1 MLIPVDQLIKK
12 FNITIRGV
20 LHLGAHQAEEAPQYA
35 AAGAKRVIWIEGN
48 PELMPVLNEEL
59 KKFQGQVAHN
69 VLVSDKDGDEVEFKI
84 ANNFQS
90 SSILELGTHK
100 DHHPEI
106 SVHHTLKLK
115 THRLDH
121 YFEKNNITLDDCNF
135 LNIDL
140 QGAELMAMKGLGDQL
155 KNIDYIYTEINVGKV
170 YVGCA
175 TLYQLDTFLA
185 SKGFHRVALELTK
198 WQWGDAFYMRT
209 DAGTMDLLANQAGA
223 IYYQVKY
230 NLSSWGKRWYQR
242 LRWLPGKMLRQLK
255 PAPVVDVNPSDN
267 GEGFFLE
274 TYINKSISRPVI
286 FDVGANL
293 GEYTA
298 MVLEVLS
305 KKNITDYEL
314 HLFEPQA
321 ICLEKLHA
329 RFDDNKNIRI
339 NPFGLSDA
347 NGEAEIHFDF
357 SGSSSASMYDRKEVQ
372 LNQKTTIQLRR
383 LDSYIADNNIDRID
397 LLKIDTE
404 GNEKRVLTGGGE
416 LLKPDMV
423 KAVQFEYGGTYLDA
437 GITLAEIAQ
446 MMINKNYRVGKLEAT
461 EIAFQDHLGNFKE
474 DYRYSNYVAVSH
486 KSSDK

>member
-1 MLIPVDQLIKK
+1 MLIPVEQLIQK
-12 FNITIRGV
+12 FNITIKGV

-35 AAGAKRVIWIEGN
+35 KAAAKHVVWVEGN

-59 KKFQGQVAHN
+59 KKYPGQVAYN
-69 VLVSDKDGDEVEFKI
+69 VLVSDRDGDEVEFKI

-121 YFEKNNITLDDCNF
+121 YFEKNNVSLDDCNF

-140 QGAELMAMKGLGDQL
+140 QGAELMALKGLGERL
-155 KNIDYIYTEINVGKV
+155 NVIDYIYTEINVGEV

-185 SKGFHRVALELTK
+185 AKGFHRVALELTK
-198 WQWGDAFYMRT
+198 WQWGDAFYMRQQ
-209 DAGTMDLLANQAGA
+209 ASKMSVFANQSGA
-223 IYYQVKY
+223 LFYQVKY

-242 LRWLPGKMLRQLK
+242 LRWLPGKVLRKLR
-255 PAPVVDVNPSDN
+255 PPVVVDVNPAEN
-267 GEGFFLE
+267 GEAYFME
-274 TYINKSISRPVI
+274 THIHNHVARPVI

-298 MVLEVLS
+298 MALNVLA
-305 KKNITDYEL
+305 KKGINDYEL
-314 HLFEPQA
+314 HLFEPQTT
-321 ICLEKLHA
+321 CLEKLRA
-329 RFDDNKNIRI
+329 RFDNNKNIRI
-339 NPFGLSDA
+339 NPFGLSDS

-372 LNQKTTIQLRR
+372 LDQKTTIQLRR
-383 LDSYIADNNIDRID
+383 LEDYMIENNVKRID

-404 GNEKRVLTGGGE
+404 GNEKRVLTGGGDQLNPE
-416 LLKPDMV
+416 MI

-446 MMINKNYRVGKLEAT
+446 MMMNKNYRVGKLESRG
-461 EIAFQDHLGNFKE
+461 IAFQDHLGDFKE
-474 DYRYSNYVAVSH
+474 DYQYANYVAISHEVSE
-486 KSSDK
+486 K